1 MSRDMFRKKC
11 KIVHT
16 CVLWDVEDFQVPD
29 GHDPDWVYKKIKS
42 ALEKKGYE
50 CIVEIRAYGEKN
62 KIWDAFLL
70 AGIMIIPKGDKYAR
84 VNKMIKDI
92 LFWALDNPVEE
103 SVQRNVMVISKNMSR
118 NIDEFL
124 SILHGLQSRG
134 YKVFLAESDDDNVE
148 SIMQHE
154 FVSSVWL
161 WKSLLDGGNP
171 ISKSRRS
178 SQSVDYKLKRK
189 ETSTATCSG
198 SSEGAPKA
206 NESGAEDTDSQDM
219 KSKISPSREPSLRIE

>member
-1 MSRDMFRKKC
+1 
-11 KIVHT
+11 
-16 CVLWDVEDFQVPD
+16 
-29 GHDPDWVYKKIKS
+29 
-42 ALEKKGYE
+42 
-50 CIVEIRAYGEKN
+50 
-62 KIWDAFLL
+62 
-70 AGIMIIPKGDKYAR
+70 
-84 VNKMIKDI
+84 
-92 LFWALDNPVEE
+92 
-103 SVQRNVMVISKNMSR
+103 
-118 NIDEFL
+118 
-124 SILHGLQSRG
+124 
-134 YKVFLAESDDDNVE
+134 
-148 SIMQHE
+148 MQHE

-219 KSKISPSREPSLRIE
+219 KSKISPSREQSLMIE